1 MRRYELD
8 TSYQGNMPNEVE
20 FTLDNRYVVKIG
32 DERFYNLMGETMLS
46 AFNGLV
52 HPDDVM
58 SFEQFINS
66 DMSVRYCI
74 VRCLIKNGSY
84 RWMLLVKKRIYEV
97 GTDRMVELVA
107 QDIIVISNDFDM
119 YYHRVRKYRAII
131 NTIDEKIFEY
141 DPVSGMITIYC
152 YRNNKSEIFERTSLN
167 EWKEACTTKGFVT
180 GDDVVQFEAL
190 CTAIASGMNNFIV
203 KLSSSVMSKGERV
216 DNLVFRGQSLLADG
230 ENRITVGVISEPDR
244 RTRTVQEY
252 VGVDEAKLDLATGI
266 YNKKTVTDMITDDI
280 NKTAVSDRNRQM
292 FLMIL
297 DIDNFKSVNDSYGH
311 YFGDE
316 VIKAFADSLK
326 LSVGGRGIVGRIGGD
341 EFIVLIKDVTVEELR
356 IMLKAMRKGLK
367 VSLAQKQPEYMF
379 STSIGIAQFG
389 KDGSDFETLFKIA
402 DAALYIAKEKGK
414 DRYIIYDYNKH
425 GDILTDMK
433 HDIAFGSGFMKP
445 MAKYELAT
453 NIVMK
458 VSLGKMTVKE
468 VLSELTDKLNIHGIS
483 IYSGN
488 DMECIY
494 STGHYKNNVIEAAY
508 VNDDKFVNHFDEY
521 GVNMVNNIA
530 SLTIEF
536 PEVFRKLR
544 DNNICS
550 FLQMKADG
558 ADGKEYMVE
567 FDIFGINR
575 RKWSD
580 TDVIMLRMV
589 VLGVV
594 NAVSGQLTD

>member
-58 SFEQFINS
+58 GFEQFINS

-74 VRCLIKNGSY
+74 VRCLIKNASY

-131 NTIDEKIFEY
+131 NVIDEKIFEY

-203 KLSSSVMSKGERV
+203 KLSSSIMSKGERV
-216 DNLVFRGQSLLADG
+216 DNLIFRGQSLLADG

-341 EFIVLIKDVTVEELR
+341 EFIVLIKDVTIEELR

-414 DRYIIYDYNKH
+414 DRYIIYD
-425 GDILTDMK
+425 
-433 HDIAFGSGFMKP
+433 
-445 MAKYELAT
+445 
-453 NIVMK
+453 VMK
-458 VSLGKMTVKE
+458 VSLGMMTVKE

-567 FDIFGINR
+567 FDIFGTNR

-594 NAVSGQLTD
+594 NAISGQLTD

>member
-1 MRRYELD
+1 
-8 TSYQGNMPNEVE
+8 
-20 FTLDNRYVVKIG
+20 
-32 DERFYNLMGETMLS
+32 
-46 AFNGLV
+46 
-52 HPDDVM
+52 
-58 SFEQFINS
+58 
-66 DMSVRYCI
+66 
-74 VRCLIKNGSY
+74 
-84 RWMLLVKKRIYEV
+84 
-97 GTDRMVELVA
+97 
-107 QDIIVISNDFDM
+107 
-119 YYHRVRKYRAII
+119 
-131 NTIDEKIFEY
+131 
-141 DPVSGMITIYC
+141 
-152 YRNNKSEIFERTSLN
+152 
-167 EWKEACTTKGFVT
+167 
-180 GDDVVQFEAL
+180 
-190 CTAIASGMNNFIV
+190 
-203 KLSSSVMSKGERV
+203 
-216 DNLVFRGQSLLADG
+216 
-230 ENRITVGVISEPDR
+230 
-244 RTRTVQEY
+244 
-252 VGVDEAKLDLATGI
+252 
-266 YNKKTVTDMITDDI
+266 MITDDI

-483 IYSGN
+483 IFCGN

-508 VNDDKFVNHFDEY
+508 VNDDKFLNHFDEY

-567 FDIFGINR
+567 FDIFGTNR

-594 NAVSGQLTD
+594 NAISGQLTD